1 MLLKKTRHGGNKV
14 AELAPAKLFAA
25 RQVKLFNIGQV
36 LAVLNPTFPDLTPS
50 KLRFL
55 EEQGLVTP
63 QRTPSGYRKFTELDI
78 ERIQIVL
85 ELQRDQYLPLKVI
98 RNYLADI
105 DAGKQPTLPGGAV
118 KAAHLRNSRVKKI
131 SRIELIAETG
141 ITESL
146 ITEAQEASLLGD
158 DAFDASAIEIARAIV
173 HLQRFGI
180 SPRHLK
186 GLKASADRE
195 IGIIEGVVAPVLS
208 KNDTSSRSRAAH
220 YAAEIEN
227 QFASIRTEL
236 IRAVI
241 GKIDG

>member
-1 MLLKKTRHGGNKV
+1 MSPAANQAG
-14 AELAPAKLFAA
+14 AKLSSVRA
-25 RQVKLFNIGQV
+25 VKLFNIGQV
-36 LAVLNPTFPDLTPS
+36 LNVLNSSFPDLTPS

-98 RNYLADI
+98 RNYLADL
-105 DAGKQPTLPGGAV
+105 DEGKQPSLLGATV
-118 KAAHLRNSRVKKI
+118 NPQHLRQGRGKKF
-131 SRIELIAETG
+131 SRIELIAETA
-141 ITESL
+141 ITDAL
-146 ITEAQEASLLGD
+146 IQEAQDVLLINQEPFEASDL
-158 DAFDASAIEIARAIV
+158 EVARAIV

-180 SPRHLK
+180 QPRHLR
-186 GLKASADRE
+186 GIKASAERE

-208 KNDTSSRSRAAH
+208 KNDTASRSRAAH

-227 QFASIRTEL
+227 QFSAIRAEL
-236 IRAVI
+236 IRSVI

>member
-1 MLLKKTRHGGNKV
+1 MSPAANQAG
-14 AELAPAKLFAA
+14 AKLSSVRA
-25 RQVKLFNIGQV
+25 VKLFNIGQV
-36 LAVLNPTFPDLTPS
+36 LNVLNASFPDLTPS

-98 RNYLADI
+98 RNYLADL
-105 DAGKQPTLPGGAV
+105 DEGKQPSLPGAAV
-118 KAAHLRNSRVKKI
+118 NPQHLRQGRGKKF
-131 SRIELIAETG
+131 SRIELIAETA
-141 ITESL
+141 ITDAL
-146 ITEAQEASLLGD
+146 IQEAQDVLLINQEPFEASDL
-158 DAFDASAIEIARAIV
+158 EVARAIV

-180 SPRHLK
+180 QPRHLR
-186 GLKASADRE
+186 GIKASAERE

-208 KNDTSSRSRAAH
+208 KNDTASRSRAAH

-227 QFASIRTEL
+227 QFSAIRAEL
-236 IRAVI
+236 IRSVI